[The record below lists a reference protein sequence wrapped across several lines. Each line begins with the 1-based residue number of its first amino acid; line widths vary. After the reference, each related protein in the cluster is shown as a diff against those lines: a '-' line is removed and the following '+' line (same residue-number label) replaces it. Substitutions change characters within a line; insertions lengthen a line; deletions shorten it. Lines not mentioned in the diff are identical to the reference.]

1 MTGRHLI
8 RTVFLLLGLW
18 LAWTGP
24 AVAQSAGPLASASS
38 GGSSSASGGASDAP
52 ADAWFRT
59 ERLNAGLPPAP
70 EALDRTTPMGAVESF
85 LSATRAERYDEAAHL
100 LDLGRIPVDRQA
112 ERGPELARKLA
123 TVIENHVWLDW
134 DGLPD
139 RPDALVEGGLG
150 STPRAG
156 EFRRSLVAG
165 ELDIGSHTVPLRLRR
180 VKPDGADPVWV
191 FAPQSVDNIDA
202 LYGRYG
208 PGWLH
213 EWFPAEWQTKSWLSL
228 QRWEF
233 VALPAIL
240 LLAVGIFFLLR
251 GIFGRLAAAT
261 PWRAASTAFHA
272 ARTPLA
278 LLGATAPLYWATSGF
293 VTFSAPVTAILS
305 PALIA
310 FMVLAVTLALL
321 RGLDRLI
328 QHFANRLVGDPES
341 EYDQHQRQLYTTI
354 YAVRRIVLLLAFV
367 VALGVVLMQLQ
378 VFHAIGVSLLA
389 SAGVLTVILG
399 IAAQPILGNILS
411 SLQIALAKPIRIG
424 DSVDYEGRW
433 AYVESIFFTYVCLRT
448 WDERRM
454 IVPVQYFISHPFENY
469 SIVDKKMTRVFLLTL
484 DPRTNVSELRDAYLE
499 IARADEDVMQDE
511 ILKVLVVDQNQNG
524 IVVRFYC
531 TAKDPTTAWN
541 MHCRLR
547 EQTLDWIR
555 VHHPEWWPR
564 QRELEERHDDDPHGA
579 ELRFTDAAE

>member
-1 MTGRHLI
+1 MTGRLLI
-8 RTVFLLLGLW
+8 RTVVLLLGLW
-18 LAWTGP
+18 LASAAP
-24 AVAQSAGPLASASS
+24 AVAQSGGLATSAS
-38 GGSSSASGGASDAP
+38 GGSSSESDGASKP
-52 ADAWFRT
+52 ADAWFRVD
-59 ERLNAGLPPAP
+59 RLNAGLPPAP
-70 EALDRTTPMGAVESF
+70 ESLDRTTPMGAVESF
-85 LSATRAERYDEAAHL
+85 LSAARAGRYDEAAHL
-100 LDLGRIPVDRQA
+100 LDLGRVPVKRQA

-123 TVIENHVWLDW
+123 AVIENHVWLDW
-134 DGLPD
+134 DALPD
-139 RPDALVEGGLG
+139 RPDALVDGGAG
-150 STPRAG
+150 GTPRAG
-156 EFRRSLVAG
+156 ERRRSLVVG
-165 ELDIGSHTVPLRLRR
+165 KLDIGDHMVPLRLRR
-180 VKPDGADPVWV
+180 VKPEGAEPVWV

-202 LYGRYG
+202 LYDRYG

-213 EWFPAEWQTKSWLSL
+213 EWFPAEWQEKKWLSL
-228 QRWEF
+228 QSWEF
-233 VALPAIL
+233 VALPVIV
-240 LLAVGIFFLLR
+240 LLAVGIFLVLR
-251 GIFGRLAAAT
+251 MILGRLVAAT
-261 PWRAASTAFHA
+261 PWRAASVAFRA

-278 LLGATAPLYWATSGF
+278 LLGATVPLYWAMSSF
-293 VTFSAPVTAILS
+293 ITFSAPVTAILS

-310 FMVLAVTLALL
+310 LMVLAVTLALL

-328 QHFANRLVGDPES
+328 QHFTRRLVGNPET

-367 VALGVVLMQLQ
+367 VGLGVVLMQLQ
-378 VFHAIGVSLLA
+378 VFQAIGVSLLA

-424 DSVDYEGRW
+424 DSVEYEGRW

-454 IVPVQYFISHPFENY
+454 IVPVQYFTSRPFENY

-484 DPRTNVSELRDAYLE
+484 DPRTNVSELRDAYME

-511 ILKVLVVDQNQNG
+511 MLKVLVVDQNQAG
-524 IVVRFYC
+524 IVIRFYC
-531 TAKDPTTAWN
+531 TAKDATTAWN

-564 QRELEERHDDDPHGA
+564 QRELEERHDDDPHGS
-579 ELRFTDAAE
+579 ELRFNDAAE